1 MNLIIFFNENHE
13 ALITVLVLCLS
24 IFLFIKN
31 TIVPELTGLLC
42 VAIFIVTGV
51 LSPQKA
57 LSGFGSP
64 SLITLMGLFSISSAL
79 VKSGSFDRVRELL
92 ASERIKTSKRFITLL
107 ALVVAPISGIVPNTP
122 LVASLLPLAE
132 GWCVK
137 RNISPSK
144 VLLPLSFSV
153 LIGGTLTLLG
163 SSVNL
168 LVSDISEQLGYGAL
182 ELFSITKIGVPV
194 WIIGTV
200 YLLVVSDSLLPDRG
214 ISISLT
220 NNENLNNY
228 CTEVTIP
235 ADSKLVGQS
244 IRNSR
249 LQRRFDVD
257 VIQLQRNGKTI
268 LPPLADRKI
277 EPDDRLLIRVTRS
290 DLLRLEQERTILL
303 AEKRETNGN
312 DIFIDSSEVTKT
324 FESLLPAGSTLAGAS
339 LRELRF
345 RQRYNATVLALRRG
359 QQTIQ
364 ERLGQCILRAGD
376 VLLIQAPLDS
386 IRGLQTSNDLL
397 VLDQVEDDLPLLR
410 KKPIAIAIALA
421 MIILPSATNIPLV
434 GSVLLAV
441 IAMVIFGCLRPSEI
455 KRSIRL
461 DVLLLLGSLSSFSLA
476 IQTSGLADL
485 IVLNLNFLLAGLSL
499 YFALLVIFVFTV
511 ITTQFLSNAASVAL
525 ILPVAIQF
533 SPSLGISPNA
543 MILTVLFAASQSF
556 LTPMGYQTN
565 LMVYGPGRYQFFDIA
580 KYGVGLTIIMSLIIP
595 ALIIFNYN

>member
-228 CTEVTIP
+228 CTEVTLP

-303 AEKRETNGN
+303 AEKRETNRN